1 MDGHRCPGEDVTVAV
16 LATVAR
22 FLARAA
28 YEVPEQDLRIPL
40 ERIPTAPRSGFVGRA
55 PDYRRAENQHPA

>member
-1 MDGHRCPGEDVTVAV
+1 MTVAV